1 MLISTIV
8 IGVIFFV
15 YGTLLGSFI
24 NAWVWRT
31 RHNKKINKGHSI
43 CPQCKH
49 QLSARDLVPLF
60 SYLALGG
67 KCRYCK
73 KKISPQYPVVE
84 LVTGGLF
91 AGLYWHFSPNDA
103 LSWAILALWLV
114 LTVFMVANAVYDA
127 RWYELPLK
135 FTIPAAG
142 TAILIFL
149 LDGLR
154 LGPAIAQQKFFVTV
168 AFSGFFYLLW
178 LVSRGKWMG
187 DGDIGLAAI
196 MGMVL
201 VPPLLLIAA
210 LFAFDA
216 AAVVSL
222 GLIWSGKK
230 SRKDIIAFGPFL
242 IGGMYFGL
250 FFGAAIAAWYS
261 RLLLW

>member
-1 MLISTIV
+1 MEPLRLVLTVVLFI
-8 IGVIFFV
+8 

-31 RHNKKINKGHSI
+31 RHDKKINKGRSI
-43 CPQCKH
+43 CPHCKH
-49 QLSARDLVPLF
+49 QLSARDLVPLG
-60 SYLALGG
+60 SYLMLRG

-73 KKISPQYPVVE
+73 KKISPQYPIVE
-84 LVTGGLF
+84 LVVGGLF
-91 AGLYWHFSPNDA
+91 AGLYLHFNPSDA

-114 LTVFMVANAVYDA
+114 LTVFMAANAVYDA
-127 RWYELPLK
+127 LWYELPLK
-135 FTIPAAG
+135 YTIPAAG
-142 TAILIFL
+142 AAIMIFL
-149 LDGLR
+149 LEGLR
-154 LGPAIAQQKFFVTV
+154 LGPAITQQKFFITV

-178 LVSRGKWMG
+178 LLSRGKWMG

-201 VPPLLLIAA
+201 VPAQLLIAA
-210 LFAFDA
+210 LFAFDV

-250 FFGAAIAAWYS
+250 FFGAAIVTWYS